1 MDYNLCMKNIAV
13 ILAAGSGERLPSP
26 VPKQFLRIAGRSLLE
41 ICLERFRDH
50 PGIDGIILVS
60 PADRLAMAEKVIADG
75 PFPKVIKVLAGGK
88 TRQESSAIGIAA
100 VPEDVENVLIHDAA
114 RALVPPEVITR
125 VLEALANSRAV
136 MPVLPVSDTTIR
148 IDDEG
153 SVMAVLDRAKLR
165 RVQTPQ
171 GFKLEI
177 IRQAHEQARAHGF
190 AAAGDDCSLVL
201 RFALA
206 PVVTVAGD
214 ASNIKITYPEDMV
227 LAEALLKVRSSTF
240 DVRS

>member
-1 MDYNLCMKNIAV
+1 MRTIAV
-13 ILAAGSGERLPSP
+13 ILAAGSGARLPSP

-41 ICLERFRDH
+41 ICLGRFRDH
-50 PGIDGIILVS
+50 PGIDGILLVS
-60 PADRLAMAEKVIADG
+60 PADRLAMAEKVVADG
-75 PFPKVIKVLAGGK
+75 PFPKVIKVLAGGR

-100 VPEDVENVLIHDAA
+100 VPDDVENVLIHDAA

-125 VLEALANSRAV
+125 VLEALSGSRAV
-136 MPVLPVSDTTIR
+136 MPVLAVNDTTIR
-148 IDDEG
+148 VDDEG
-153 SVMAVLDRAKLR
+153 SALAVLDRSKLR

-177 IRQAHEQARAHGF
+177 IRQAHDLARAQGF

-214 ASNIKITYPEDMV
+214 PSNIKITYPQDLV
-227 LAEALLKVRSSTF
+227 IAEAILGARG
-240 DVRS
+240 

>member
-1 MDYNLCMKNIAV
+1 MKNLAV

-26 VPKQFLRIAGRSLLE
+26 VPKQFLLIAGRSLLE

-60 PADRLAMAEKVIADG
+60 PADRLAMAEKVVADG

-88 TRQESSAIGIAA
+88 TRQESSSIGIAA
-100 VPEDVENVLIHDAA
+100 VPEDVENILIHDAA

-125 VLEALANSRAV
+125 ILEALSNSRAV
-136 MPVLPVSDTTIR
+136 MPVLPVNDTTIR
-148 IDDEG
+148 VDDEG
-153 SVMAVLDRAKLR
+153 SVMAVLDRCKLR

-177 IRQAHEQARAHGF
+177 IRQAHARARAEGYSD
-190 AAAGDDCSLVL
+190 AGDDCSLVL

-206 PVVTVAGD
+206 QVATVAGD
-214 ASNIKITYPEDMV
+214 PSNIKITYPQD
-227 LAEALLKVRSSTF
+227 LQIAEAILGGNR
-240 DVRS
+240 